1 MADEPKKTTP
11 EEKEKNAPP
20 IPGKSVEPPAPEPK
34 AVAPVSEPVKK
45 APEKGAPPVTDE
57 KAKPVVKDEKSR
69 PGNVIEITGAM
80 IDKLAAEK
88 VAKGAAKQPGQARPT
103 MLTPEPKKPVAKP
116 DTSKKAPE
124 KVLPAAS
131 DVSLAEKKKKLEQE
145 LREKYGIPKSDK
157 PVKPWVAPEVEQV
170 VRIPH
175 EKLHPF
181 KDHPFNV
188 DKTTAKFK
196 AFVAS
201 IRAHGVTQP
210 VIVRPNGQ
218 DGYEIVSGHRR
229 DAGGIEAEIPYT
241 PCIIRELNDD
251 QAIQQMVED
260 NVNNREITVM
270 ELARALKKQLDSI
283 KHQGARQA
291 LDGKDFT
298 ADIDKRSNEIVAERN
313 GMSVKQVQRHIA
325 LTSLIKP
332 IQELVDGKMTDDGK
346 ALKISFTPAVEL
358 SYIRPKNQEY
368 IAVAIEGQQSTP
380 SLAQAQRMR
389 ELDKKGLLNG
399 DMIDGIMLEEKKEV
413 DRVIISGA
421 ELDKYFGKDK
431 TPKEMKE
438 QIIKLLD
445 DWKGQQKEQ
454 TRPEKAAA
462 KEK

>member
-1 MADEPKKTTP
+1 MVRLA
-11 EEKEKNAPP
+11 KEKDLGRIN
-20 IPGKSVEPPAPEPK
+20 
-34 AVAPVSEPVKK
+34 
-45 APEKGAPPVTDE
+45 
-57 KAKPVVKDEKSR
+57 
-69 PGNVIEITGAM
+69 
-80 IDKLAAEK
+80 
-88 VAKGAAKQPGQARPT
+88 
-103 MLTPEPKKPVAKP
+103 
-116 DTSKKAPE
+116 
-124 KVLPAAS
+124 
-131 DVSLAEKKKKLEQE
+131 E
-145 LREKYGIPKSDK
+145 LRKQVNDIH
-157 PVKPWVAPEVEQV
+157 VEG
-170 VRIPH
+170 RPDI
-175 EKLHPF
+175 
-181 KDHPFNV
+181 
-188 DKTTAKFK
+188 FK
-196 AFVAS
+196 AGF
-201 IRAHGVTQP
+201 GVELRDYAYTLM
-210 VIVRPNGQ
+210 NG
-218 DGYEIVSGHRR
+218 ENS
-229 DAGGIEAEIPYT
+229 
-241 PCIIRELNDD
+241 
-251 QAIQQMVED
+251 
-260 NVNNREITVM
+260 
-270 ELARALKKQLDSI
+270 
-283 KHQGARQA
+283 
-291 LDGKDFT
+291 
-298 ADIDKRSNEIVAERN
+298 DIIVAERN

>member
-1 MADEPKKTTP
+1 M
-11 EEKEKNAPP
+11 
-20 IPGKSVEPPAPEPK
+20 
-34 AVAPVSEPVKK
+34 
-45 APEKGAPPVTDE
+45 
-57 KAKPVVKDEKSR
+57 
-69 PGNVIEITGAM
+69 
-80 IDKLAAEK
+80 
-88 VAKGAAKQPGQARPT
+88 
-103 MLTPEPKKPVAKP
+103 TPEPKKPVAKP

-210 VIVRPNGQ
+210 VIVRPNGK

>member
-1 MADEPKKTTP
+1 M
-11 EEKEKNAPP
+11 
-20 IPGKSVEPPAPEPK
+20 
-34 AVAPVSEPVKK
+34 
-45 APEKGAPPVTDE
+45 
-57 KAKPVVKDEKSR
+57 
-69 PGNVIEITGAM
+69 
-80 IDKLAAEK
+80 
-88 VAKGAAKQPGQARPT
+88 
-103 MLTPEPKKPVAKP
+103 
-116 DTSKKAPE
+116 
-124 KVLPAAS
+124 
-131 DVSLAEKKKKLEQE
+131 
-145 LREKYGIPKSDK
+145 
-157 PVKPWVAPEVEQV
+157 
-170 VRIPH
+170 
-175 EKLHPF
+175 
-181 KDHPFNV
+181 
-188 DKTTAKFK
+188 
-196 AFVAS
+196 
-201 IRAHGVTQP
+201 
-210 VIVRPNGQ
+210 
-218 DGYEIVSGHRR
+218 
-229 DAGGIEAEIPYT
+229 
-241 PCIIRELNDD
+241 
-251 QAIQQMVED
+251 
-260 NVNNREITVM
+260 
-270 ELARALKKQLDSI
+270 
-283 KHQGARQA
+283 
-291 LDGKDFT
+291 DGKDFT